1 MSQYGRRF
9 YEGQRDGSLIAARKI
24 VPIVLGLVPARSV
37 CDLGCGVGTWL
48 DAFAENG
55 VEDILGID
63 GDYVERGLLKI
74 PADRFMPRDLAQP
87 LALARRFDLAMSLE
101 VAEHIPRS
109 RARDFVDSLVAL
121 APVVL
126 FSAAIP
132 RQGGVGHVNE
142 QWQEYWAEIF
152 AHRGYAWVDCI
163 RGRIWHDE
171 SIPRWYRQNM
181 LLFASEAAIAE
192 NPALATERERS
203 RNCVLSLVHPESYR
217 PLRPPP
223 PDQLGLLQVVSLLPP
238 AFYRAVRNRS
248 ARLLRR

>member
-1 MSQYGRRF
+1 
-9 YEGQRDGSLIAARKI
+9 
-24 VPIVLGLVPARSV
+24 
-37 CDLGCGVGTWL
+37 
-48 DAFAENG
+48 
-55 VEDILGID
+55 
-63 GDYVERGLLKI
+63 
-74 PADRFMPRDLAQP
+74 
-87 LALARRFDLAMSLE
+87 MSLE

-109 RARDFVDSLVAL
+109 RAPDFVDNLVEL

-152 AHRGYAWVDCI
+152 ARRGYAWVDCI
-163 RGRIWHDE
+163 RGRIWSDE

-248 ARLLRR
+248 ARLLRRARPRPACAA